1 LGFSVVVVIITGI
14 SLNRVTIPT
23 ALDNSVCLSDL
34 CVFCFK
40 ERVDFVVVVS
50 LLFLKGEILKRN
62 LGTFC
67 TLKGLRD

>member
-1 LGFSVVVVIITGI
+1 MGFSVVVVIITGI
-14 SLNRVTIPT
+14 SLNRVTIST
-23 ALDNSVCLSDL
+23 ALNNSVCLSDL

-40 ERVDFVVVVS
+40 EGVDFVVVVS
-50 LLFLKGEILKRN
+50 LLFLKGEIPKRN